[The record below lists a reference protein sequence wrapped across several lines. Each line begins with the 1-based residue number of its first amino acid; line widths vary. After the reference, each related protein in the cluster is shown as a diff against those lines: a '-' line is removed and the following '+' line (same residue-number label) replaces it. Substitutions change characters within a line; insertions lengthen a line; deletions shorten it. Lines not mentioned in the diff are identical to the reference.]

1 MRIKLK
7 LITKYNAIYIKK
19 KAKEKQENGKFVA
32 AKTLL

>member
-7 LITKYNAIYIKK
+7 LITKYNAIYKK
-19 KAKEKQENGKFVA
+19 KAKEKQENGKFVT